1 MGILIPT
8 YSLKANDGGHPGG
21 RGGEGGGEE
30 AEGGQDPRKPC

>member
-8 YSLKANDGGHPGG
+8 YSLKANDGGNPGDG
-21 RGGEGGGEE
+21 GGEGGGEE